1 MYVLYVDSVWNND
14 ENSLLIRGK
23 IKIKLKNKKTVNF
36 HVDTIKYVY
45 YNVKKEI
52 NNMNSVFDQL

>member
-1 MYVLYVDSVWNND
+1 MYYMSTLS
-14 ENSLLIRGK
+14 ETMGK
-23 IKIKLKNKKTVNF
+23 IKIKLKNKETVNF
-36 HVDTIKYVY
+36 QVDTIKYVY